1 MKTNDQFIEGTKE
14 RSFHE
19 AKKVGIIIAS
29 VRDVRIGESVAK
41 HVLKLADTSTA
52 IEYSLIDLK
61 EINLPMLN
69 EPYPAA
75 MNKYQ
80 YQHTKAWSKLI
91 SGFDGFIIV
100 TAEYNHGY
108 PASIK
113 NALDY
118 LYVEWNNKPLALVGY
133 GYSANGARAIE
144 QLRQVAS
151 TLQLKALWNDINI
164 SLAAN
169 SKDGV
174 FFSNDILDGYINKLI
189 AGLESELVK

>member
-1 MKTNDQFIEGTKE
+1 M
-14 RSFHE
+14 
-19 AKKVGIIIAS
+19 KKVGIIIAS
-29 VRDVRIGESVAK
+29 VRDVRVGESVAK
-41 HVLKLADTSTA
+41 HVLKLAETSKS

-69 EPYPAA
+69 EPYPAV

-80 YQHTKAWSKLI
+80 YPHTKAWSKII
-91 SGFDGFIIV
+91 SNLDGFIIV

-108 PASIK
+108 PAAIK

-118 LYVEWNNKPLALVGY
+118 LYVEWNNKPLAFVGY
-133 GYSANGARAIE
+133 GYTANGARSIE

-151 TLQLKALWNDINI
+151 TLQLKALWNDVNV

-174 FFSNDILDGYINKLI
+174 FFSNDTLDGYIKKI
-189 AGLESELVK
+189 IVDLENALAN